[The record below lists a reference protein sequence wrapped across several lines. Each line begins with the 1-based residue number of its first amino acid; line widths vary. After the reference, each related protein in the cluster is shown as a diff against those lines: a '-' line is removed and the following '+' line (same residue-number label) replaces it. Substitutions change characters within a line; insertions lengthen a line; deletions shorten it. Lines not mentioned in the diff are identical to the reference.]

1 MTMRMTLP
9 DGETRAAMLATGM
22 ERGMEASYVRLKEC
36 SSPYQLGRD
45 VKAKY
50 REVQHD
56 LQNIGQYLIAVGPV
70 APRCMEVPHDRLHER
85 TFNVSV
91 ADVWR
96 VWNDADSIKKWW
108 GPKSYTALV
117 VRNDVREGGSYLWA
131 MKSEQGRMFWNT
143 GTYKEVVAN
152 KKNRV
157 NDGLSLTRTGTTI
170 PGSQVSVPGPWP
182 NEITVIVEFSESEG
196 KARVTVTE
204 VGIPLIAY
212 ALLKIGWAQQFD
224 KIQLL
229 L

>member
-1 MTMRMTLP
+1 MSRPNIGRFSMIYKISGGITL
-9 DGETRAAMLATGM
+9 MLALL
-22 ERGMEASYVRLKEC
+22 V
-36 SSPYQLGRD
+36 LGAWNFHTT
-45 VKAKY
+45 V
-50 REVQHD
+50 
-56 LQNIGQYLIAVGPV
+56 
-70 APRCMEVPHDRLHER
+70 CMER
-85 TFNVSV
+85 TFNAPV

-108 GPKSYTALV
+108 GPKGYTALV

-131 MKSEQGRMFWNT
+131 MKSVQGRMFWNT

-152 KKNRV
+152 KKIV
-157 NDGLSLTRTGTTI
+157 STLSFSNENGKII
-170 PGSQVSVPGPWP
+170 PGSRVSVPGQWP

-204 VGIPLIAY
+204 VGIPLIVY
-212 ALLKIGWAQQFD
+212 APSKIGWAQQFD